1 MQVVIT
7 EKDYEEAL
15 GDSDVKLLAA
25 KKKEEV
31 LGPEPNVAIID
42 ALPRVLA
49 ERVRKM
55 IPLDYEVREITIKMT
70 ISGTP
75 FGVGIGGDATVKFG
89 PKINA

>member
-15 GDSDVKLLAA
+15 GVPDAKLLAA

-31 LGPEPNVAIID
+31 LGPEPNLAIID

-55 IPLDYEVREITIKMT
+55 IPVDYEIREITIKVI

-75 FGVGIGGDATVKFG
+75 FGVGVGGDATIKFG
-89 PKINA
+89 PQTSA